1 MFGRLKKRQYLVVY
15 LVKNPIQVAYG
26 NIHAV
31 ISGKLTWSQVE
42 KIRSLIAEECLTA
55 EKHICILSIIELEK

>member
-15 LVKNPIQVAYG
+15 LVKNPIQVVYG
-26 NIHAV
+26 NSHAV